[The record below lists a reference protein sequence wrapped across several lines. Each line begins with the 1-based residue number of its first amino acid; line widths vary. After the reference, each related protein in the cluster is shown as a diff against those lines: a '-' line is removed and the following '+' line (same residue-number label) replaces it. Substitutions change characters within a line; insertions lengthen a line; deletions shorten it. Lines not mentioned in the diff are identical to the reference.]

1 MRIQKAIRFIWD
13 TSFELDIS
21 LMAMKKV
28 RDQLDR
34 PRYKFSNQNNLLI
47 CAAEDELATGI
58 FTQEAMKNDLVSVDI
73 IDIFRSLKID
83 LPSTYF
89 DFDID
94 EAEDTFVHRVLHSV
108 ISTVFKDLTIKWANK
123 AAEGSKERRKED
135 GKEGLRPNLQISKSY
150 QAILFLEAKS
160 PSRIKEAIYLSDH
173 WKLVNLAKDELDSC
187 LRRHFKLEFFTT
199 IQVFGHKNNFSPKR
213 GIPFTLAI
221 PSDWL
226 HRLRVPPIYELTQS
240 RPRPN
245 EFDDIKKT
253 RISPSNRKMF

>member
-1 MRIQKAIRFIWD
+1 
-13 TSFELDIS
+13 
-21 LMAMKKV
+21 MAMKRV

-47 CAAEDELATGI
+47 CAAEVELATGI

-73 IDIFRSLKID
+73 IDIFRSL
-83 LPSTYF
+83 
-89 DFDID
+89 
-94 EAEDTFVHRVLHSV
+94 VLHSI

-135 GKEGLRPNLQISKSY
+135 GKESLRPDLQISKNN

-160 PSRIKEAIYLSDH
+160 PARIKEAIYLSDP

-199 IQVFGHKNNFSPKR
+199 IQVFGLKNNFSLKR
-213 GIPFTLAI
+213 VY
-221 PSDWL
+221 
-226 HRLRVPPIYELTQS
+226 VP
-240 RPRPN
+240 RAR
-245 EFDDIKKT
+245 DDGGSIRACLQALYSVKD
-253 RISPSNRKMF
+253 